1 MKCLTN
7 LLDRF
12 INRIYPMNLTLP
24 FDHADWLADVEADH
38 ETWDGF
44 VAHHDCSICGTD
56 QLPDEPLAEW
66 ERELIESVE
75 RSHKEK
81 AVGAIAAAILRG
93 HDVLGAPI
101 YADQIAQALLD
112 NFTITPK
119 EKGGTNHV

>member
-38 ETWDGF
+38 ESWDGF
-44 VAHHDCSICGTD
+44 MPERDCDLCRET
-56 QLPDEPLAEW
+56 ETAEWTTEW